1 MDPNAALKRLVQLS
15 EQLIDEHEF
24 NHGDLTIRATELAE
38 TFLALDEWLR
48 KGGFKPHPWIPKQ

>member
-15 EQLIDEHEF
+15 EQLIDEPSHEYAY
-24 NHGDLTIRATELAE
+24 LTIRATELAE